1 MGVNINKNIYISFGM
16 VRCAGTG
23 PSDFIRH
30 RHDAVYFIVIYIIMR
45 WRVERIWKSKTRT
58 GEMYTDGL
66 QVTSTWK
73 IDATLFQKSTDSDQQ
88 IVNCL

>member
-1 MGVNINKNIYISFGM
+1 MGVNINKKIYISFGM
-16 VRCAGTG
+16 VSCAGTG

>member
-1 MGVNINKNIYISFGM
+1 MGVNINKKIYISFGM

-45 WRVERIWKSKTRT
+45 WRVERT
-58 GEMYTDGL
+58 
-66 QVTSTWK
+66 
-73 IDATLFQKSTDSDQQ
+73 
-88 IVNCL
+88 